1 MPPRKPSRRYSSA
14 KWALERSETK
24 FVRKPPNFR
33 PTCADDLLHLAFV
46 QSMQG
51 RNMTAN

>member
-1 MPPRKPSRRYSSA
+1 MAAAQAVAPVHSA

-24 FVRKPPNFR
+24 FVRKPAELSPR
-33 PTCADDLLHLAFV
+33 AADDLLTLPSCR
-46 QSMQG
+46 SMQG